1 MRRISGKAVR
11 KSGAKALAAPSHRL
25 FLTLFCLLAFSFQ
38 SYISQTHIHVP
49 GTTDLGISAGFSVKS
64 PVSADAK
71 APAIKLSKNK
81 RIPANGNDA
90 SNCPLCQAVLHAG
103 FFLTPALLV
112 LLLPDTQNAVG
123 PAFIVSAYHEGAPS
137 HAWHSRGPP
146 QL

>member
-1 MRRISGKAVR
+1 MKRFFGKTMRGS
-11 KSGAKALAAPSHRL
+11 SAKALAAPSRRL
-25 FLTLFCLLAFSFQ
+25 LLTLFCLLAFSFQ

-49 GTTDLGISAGFSVKS
+49 GTSDLGISASFSVKS

-71 APAIKLSKNK
+71 ASVSKNK
-81 RIPANGNDA
+81 RIPANGDDT

-103 FFLTPALLV
+103 LFLTPALLV
-112 LLLPDTQNAVG
+112 LLLPDTQSAVG
-123 PAFIVSAYHEGAPS
+123 PAIIVSSHSEGAPS